1 MSKVRVVFAEV
12 DGSDEMIRSVISQM
26 TEKVGARVVM
36 EAAPIAEAP
45 RLLRAAPTK
54 MPRNTGRVKTAV
66 AALGGGSTASPGE
79 EGTVRGT
86 LGLAVLQALRH
97 GDLTSIQTF
106 ESVTKAGLKT
116 TSGSV
121 YQTLRVLAGK
131 GRIKKTQNDEGVT
144 SWARVE

>member
-36 EAAPIAEAP
+36 EAAPIADAP

-66 AALGGGSTASPGE
+66 AALGGGALHHLARRAPFAARWAWPCCRRSGTETSPQSKLSSQSP
-79 EGTVRGT
+79 RP
-86 LGLAVLQALRH
+86 A
-97 GDLTSIQTF
+97 
-106 ESVTKAGLKT
+106 
-116 TSGSV
+116 
-121 YQTLRVLAGK
+121 
-131 GRIKKTQNDEGVT
+131 
-144 SWARVE
+144 